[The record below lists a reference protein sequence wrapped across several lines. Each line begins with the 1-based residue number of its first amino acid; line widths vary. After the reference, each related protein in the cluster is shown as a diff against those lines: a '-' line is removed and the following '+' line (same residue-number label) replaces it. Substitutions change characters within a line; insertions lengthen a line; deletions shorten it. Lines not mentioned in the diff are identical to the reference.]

1 MNQIGK
7 YSSER
12 NVQMLIYLL
21 KQHKIRKVIA
31 SPGTTNINFVAS
43 VQFDDYFQVYSC
55 VDERSAAYMACGMA
69 EESGEPVVLTC
80 TGATASRN
88 YVPGLTE
95 AYYRKIP
102 VLAVTATQHLGRIGQ
117 NMQQVLDRSMQM
129 KDLVNYSMQL
139 TTIHSQEDEWAAGV
153 RINEALLELRHN
165 GGGPVHINLETQYNQ
180 DFSEKELKP
189 VKVIRRYCSGDEMP
203 VINAA
208 KVGVF
213 VGNHSKWSAALTEA
227 VDAFCQKYN
236 AVVFTDNTSN
246 YRGKYNVLAPLMAS
260 QDLCVFDETAVDLL
274 IDIGNITGASI
285 EISSNEIWR
294 VNPDGVIR
302 DTYKKLTKV
311 FQMEEAVFFNY
322 YVAADSSNKSSGFL
336 QKCKDVQNM
345 LYHSIG
351 DLPFSNVWI
360 AQQTASKIPVNSII
374 HFGILNSLRAWN
386 FFEIPES
393 VLGYSNTGGFGI
405 DGNVSSLIGA
415 SLAQQDILHFGI
427 VGDLAF
433 FYDINSLGNRHVSN
447 NVRIMLINNGRG
459 TEFRNYNHP
468 AERFGKDADA
478 YMAAAGHFGK
488 KSHRLI
494 RHYAEDMGYEY
505 LSADSKESY
514 LKNIDRF
521 LTPEITDRPMLF
533 EIFTDSKDESDAIYL
548 MRHLVV
554 SKKGEAKQVVK
565 KVLGQ
570 KGISVVKKLI
580 GRE

>member
-21 KQHKIRKVIA
+21 KQHQIRKVIA

-69 EESGEPVVLTC
+69 EESGEPVVLIC

-102 VLAVTATQHLGRIGQ
+102 VLAVTATQHLGRVGQ

-139 TTIHSQEDEWAAGV
+139 TTIHSQEDEWAAGI

-203 VINAA
+203 AINAA

-213 VGNHSKWSAALTEA
+213 VGNHSKWSAALTKA
-227 VDAFCQKYN
+227 VDTFCQKYN

-260 QDLCVFDETAVDLL
+260 QDLCGFDETAVDLL

-285 EISSNEIWR
+285 EIRSNEIWR

-322 YVAADSSNKSSGFL
+322 YADANSSNKSSGFL
-336 QKCKDVQNM
+336 QKCKDVQNI

-351 DLPFSNVWI
+351 ELPFSNVWI
-360 AQQTASKIPVNSII
+360 AQQTASKIPANSII

-415 SLAQQDILHFGI
+415 SLTQPEILHFGI

-433 FYDINSLGNRHVSN
+433 FYDINSLGNRHVGN

-494 RHYAEDMGYEY
+494 RHYAEDLGYEY

-521 LTPEITDRPMLF
+521 LTLEITDRPMLF

>member
-21 KQHKIRKVIA
+21 KEHKIRKVIA

-69 EESGEPVVLTC
+69 EESGEPVVLIC

-165 GGGPVHINLETQYNQ
+165 GGGPVHINLETQYSQ

-260 QDLCVFDETAVDLL
+260 QDLFVFDETAVDLL

-322 YVAADSSNKSSGFL
+322 YAAADSSNKSSGFL

-548 MRHLVV
+548 MRHLAV

-565 KVLGQ
+565 KVLGE
-570 KGISVVKKLI
+570 KGVSVVKKLL
-580 GRE
+580 GR

>member
-21 KQHKIRKVIA
+21 KQHQIRKVIA

-102 VLAVTATQHLGRIGQ
+102 VLAVTATQHLGRVGQ

-165 GGGPVHINLETQYNQ
+165 GGGPVHINLETQYSQ

-203 VINAA
+203 AMNAA

-213 VGNHSKWSAALTEA
+213 VGNHSKWSAALTKA
-227 VDAFCQKYN
+227 VDTFCRKYN

-260 QDLCVFDETAVDLL
+260 QDLCAFDETAVDLL

-285 EISSNEIWR
+285 EIRSNEIWR

-322 YVAADSSNKSSGFL
+322 YAGTDSNNKSSGFL

-345 LYHSIG
+345 LYNNIG

-360 AQQTASKIPVNSII
+360 AQQTASKIPANSII

-415 SLAQQDILHFGI
+415 SLTQPEILHFGI

-433 FYDINSLGNRHVSN
+433 FYDINSLGNRHVGN

-488 KSHRLI
+488 KSNRLI
-494 RHYAEDMGYEY
+494 RHYAEDLGYEY

-521 LTPEITDRPMLF
+521 LTPQITDKPMLF
-533 EIFTDSKDESDAIYL
+533 EIFTDSKDESDAIYM
-548 MRHLVV
+548 MRHLAV
-554 SKKGEAKQVVK
+554 SKKSEAKQAVK
-565 KVLGQ
+565 KVLGE
-570 KGISVVKKLI
+570 KGVSVVKKLL
-580 GRE
+580 GR

>member
-21 KQHKIRKVIA
+21 KEHKIRKVIA

-102 VLAVTATQHLGRIGQ
+102 VLAITATQHLGRIGQ

-165 GGGPVHINLETQYNQ
+165 GGGPVHINLETQYSQ

-203 VINAA
+203 AINAA

-260 QDLCVFDETAVDLL
+260 QDLCAFDETAVDLL

-285 EISSNEIWR
+285 EIRSNEIWR

-322 YVAADSSNKSSGFL
+322 YAGADSSNKSSGFL

>member
-21 KQHKIRKVIA
+21 KQHQIRKVIA

-102 VLAVTATQHLGRIGQ
+102 VLAVTATQHLGRVGQ

-165 GGGPVHINLETQYNQ
+165 GGGPVHINLETQYSQ

-203 VINAA
+203 AMNAA

-213 VGNHSKWSAALTEA
+213 VGNHSKWSATLTKA
-227 VDAFCQKYN
+227 VDTFCRKYN

-260 QDLCVFDETAVDLL
+260 QDLCAFDETAVDLL

-285 EISSNEIWR
+285 EIRSNEIWR

-322 YVAADSSNKSSGFL
+322 YAGVNSSNKSSGFL
-336 QKCKDVQNM
+336 QKCKDVQNI

-351 DLPFSNVWI
+351 ELPFSNVWI
-360 AQQTASKIPVNSII
+360 AQQTASKIPANSII

-415 SLAQQDILHFGI
+415 SLTQPEILHFGI

-433 FYDINSLGNRHVSN
+433 FYDINSLGNRHVGN

-488 KSHRLI
+488 KSNRLI
-494 RHYAEDMGYEY
+494 RHYAEDLGYEY
-505 LSADSKESY
+505 LSADSKDSY

-521 LTPEITDRPMLF
+521 LTPQITDKPMLF
-533 EIFTDSKDESDAIYL
+533 EIFTDSKDESDAIYM
-548 MRHLVV
+548 MRHLAV
-554 SKKGEAKQVVK
+554 SKKSEAKQVVK

>member
-21 KQHKIRKVIA
+21 KEHKIRKVIA

-69 EESGEPVVLTC
+69 EESGEPVVLIC

-165 GGGPVHINLETQYNQ
+165 GGGPVHINLETQYSQ

-260 QDLCVFDETAVDLL
+260 QDLFVFDETAVDLL

-322 YVAADSSNKSSGFL
+322 YAAADSSNKSSGFL

>member
-165 GGGPVHINLETQYNQ
+165 GGGPVHIKLETQYSQ

-260 QDLCVFDETAVDLL
+260 QDLFVFDETAVDLL

-322 YVAADSSNKSSGFL
+322 YAAADSSNKSSGFL

-548 MRHLVV
+548 MRHLAV

-565 KVLGQ
+565 KVLGE
-570 KGISVVKKLI
+570 KGVSVVKKLL
-580 GRE
+580 GR

>member
-12 NVQMLIYLL
+12 NIQMLIYLL
-21 KQHKIRKVIA
+21 KQHNIRKVIA
-31 SPGTTNINFVAS
+31 SPGTSNINFVAS

-102 VLAVTATQHLGRIGQ
+102 VLAITATQHLGRIGQ

-165 GGGPVHINLETQYNQ
+165 GGGPVHINLETQYSQ

-189 VKVIRRYCSGDEMP
+189 VNVIRRYCSGDEMP
-203 VINAA
+203 AINAA

-260 QDLCVFDETAVDLL
+260 QDLCAFDETAVDLL

-285 EISSNEIWR
+285 EIRSNEIWR

-322 YVAADSSNKSSGFL
+322 YAGADSSNKSSGFL

-360 AQQTASKIPVNSII
+360 AQQTASKIPANSII

-415 SLAQQDILHFGI
+415 SLTQPEILHFGI

-447 NVRIMLINNGRG
+447 NVRIMLVNNGRG
-459 TEFRNYNHP
+459 TEFRNYNNP
-468 AERFGKDADA
+468 AERFAKDADA
-478 YMAAAGHFGK
+478 YMAAAGHFGN
-488 KSHRLI
+488 KSHLLI
-494 RHYAEDMGYEY
+494 RHYAEDLGYEY

-521 LTPEITDRPMLF
+521 LTPEITDKPMLF
-533 EIFTDSKDESDAIYL
+533 EIFTDSKDESDAIYM
-548 MRHLVV
+548 MRHLAV
-554 SKKGEAKQVVK
+554 SKKGEAKQAVK
-565 KVLGQ
+565 KVLGE
-570 KGISVVKKLI
+570 KGVSVVKKLL
-580 GRE
+580 GR

>member
-21 KQHKIRKVIA
+21 KQHQIRKVIA

-69 EESGEPVVLTC
+69 EESGEPVVLIC

-102 VLAVTATQHLGRIGQ
+102 VLAVTATQHLGRVGQ

-139 TTIHSQEDEWAAGV
+139 TTIHSQEDEWSAGV

-203 VINAA
+203 AINAA

-213 VGNHSKWSAALTEA
+213 VGNHSKWSAALTKA
-227 VDAFCQKYN
+227 VDTFCQKYN

-260 QDLCVFDETAVDLL
+260 QDLCAFDETAVDLL

-285 EISSNEIWR
+285 EIRSNEIWR

-311 FQMEEAVFFNY
+311 FQMEEAVFFY
-322 YVAADSSNKSSGFL
+322 YYADANSSNKSSGFL
-336 QKCKDVQNM
+336 QKCKDVQNI

-351 DLPFSNVWI
+351 ELPFSNVWI
-360 AQQTASKIPVNSII
+360 AQQTASKIPANSII

-415 SLAQQDILHFGI
+415 SLTQPEILHFGI

-433 FYDINSLGNRHVSN
+433 FYDINSLGNRHVGN

-494 RHYAEDMGYEY
+494 RHYAEDLGYEY

>member
-21 KQHKIRKVIA
+21 KEHKIRKVIA

-102 VLAVTATQHLGRIGQ
+102 VLAITATQHLGRIGQ

-165 GGGPVHINLETQYNQ
+165 GGGPVHINLETQYSQ

-203 VINAA
+203 AINAA

-260 QDLCVFDETAVDLL
+260 QDLCAFDETTVDLL

-285 EISSNEIWR
+285 EIRSNEIWR

-322 YVAADSSNKSSGFL
+322 YAGADSSNKSSGFL

>member
-21 KQHKIRKVIA
+21 KEHKIRKVIA

-139 TTIHSQEDEWAAGV
+139 TTIHGQEDEWAAGV

-165 GGGPVHINLETQYNQ
+165 GGGPVHINLETQYSQ

-203 VINAA
+203 AINAA

-246 YRGKYNVLAPLMAS
+246 YRGKYNVLVPLMAS
-260 QDLCVFDETAVDLL
+260 QDLCAFDETAVDLL

-322 YVAADSSNKSSGFL
+322 YAAADSSNKSSGFL

-459 TEFRNYNHP
+459 TEFRNYNNP

-488 KSHRLI
+488 KSHLLI
-494 RHYAEDMGYEY
+494 RHYAEDLGYEY

-548 MRHLVV
+548 MRHLAV

-565 KVLGQ
+565 KVLGE
-570 KGISVVKKLI
+570 KGVSVVKKLL
-580 GRE
+580 GR

>member
-21 KQHKIRKVIA
+21 KEHKIRKVIA

-69 EESGEPVVLTC
+69 EESGEPVVLIC

-165 GGGPVHINLETQYNQ
+165 GGGPVHINLETQYSQ

-189 VKVIRRYCSGDEMP
+189 VKVIRRYCSGDKMP

-260 QDLCVFDETAVDLL
+260 QDLFVFDETAVDLL

-322 YVAADSSNKSSGFL
+322 YAAADSSNKSSGFL

-565 KVLGQ
+565 KVLGE
-570 KGISVVKKLI
+570 KGVSVVKKLL
-580 GRE
+580 GR

>member
-21 KQHKIRKVIA
+21 KEHKIRKVIA

-139 TTIHSQEDEWAAGV
+139 TTIHGQEDEWAAGV

-165 GGGPVHINLETQYNQ
+165 GGGPVHINLETQYSQ

-203 VINAA
+203 AINAA

-246 YRGKYNVLAPLMAS
+246 YRGKYNVLVPLMAS
-260 QDLCVFDETAVDLL
+260 QDLCAFDETAVDLL

-322 YVAADSSNKSSGFL
+322 YAAADSSNKSSGFL

-488 KSHRLI
+488 KSHLLI
-494 RHYAEDMGYEY
+494 RHYAEDLGYEY

-548 MRHLVV
+548 MRHLAV

-565 KVLGQ
+565 KVLGE
-570 KGISVVKKLI
+570 KGVSVVKKLL
-580 GRE
+580 GR

>member
-21 KQHKIRKVIA
+21 KQHQIRKVIA

-102 VLAVTATQHLGRIGQ
+102 VLAVTATQHLGRVGQ

-139 TTIHSQEDEWAAGV
+139 TTIHGQEDEWAAGV

-165 GGGPVHINLETQYNQ
+165 GGGPVHINLETQYSQ

-260 QDLCVFDETAVDLL
+260 QDLFVFDETAVDLL

-322 YVAADSSNKSSGFL
+322 YAAADSSNKSSGFL

>member
-21 KQHKIRKVIA
+21 KEHKIRKVIA

-102 VLAVTATQHLGRIGQ
+102 VLAITATQHLGRIGQ

-165 GGGPVHINLETQYNQ
+165 GGGPVHINLETQYSQ

-203 VINAA
+203 AINAA

-260 QDLCVFDETAVDLL
+260 QDLCAFDETAVDLL

-285 EISSNEIWR
+285 EIRSNEIWR

-322 YVAADSSNKSSGFL
+322 YAGADSSNKSSGFL
-336 QKCKDVQNM
+336 QKCKDVQNI

-351 DLPFSNVWI
+351 ELPFSNVWI
-360 AQQTASKIPVNSII
+360 AQQTASKIPANSII

-415 SLAQQDILHFGI
+415 SLTQPEILHFGI

-433 FYDINSLGNRHVSN
+433 F
-447 NVRIMLINNGRG
+447 M
-459 TEFRNYNHP
+459 T
-468 AERFGKDADA
+468 
-478 YMAAAGHFGK
+478 
-488 KSHRLI
+488 
-494 RHYAEDMGYEY
+494 
-505 LSADSKESY
+505 
-514 LKNIDRF
+514 
-521 LTPEITDRPMLF
+521 
-533 EIFTDSKDESDAIYL
+533 
-548 MRHLVV
+548 
-554 SKKGEAKQVVK
+554 
-565 KVLGQ
+565 
-570 KGISVVKKLI
+570 
-580 GRE
+580 

>member
-21 KQHKIRKVIA
+21 KEHKIRKVIA

-139 TTIHSQEDEWAAGV
+139 TTIHGQEDEWAAGV

-165 GGGPVHINLETQYNQ
+165 GGGPVHINLETQYSQ

-203 VINAA
+203 AINAA

-260 QDLCVFDETAVDLL
+260 QDLCAFDETAVDLL

-322 YVAADSSNKSSGFL
+322 YAAADSSNKSSGFL

-433 FYDINSLGNRHVSN
+433 FL
-447 NVRIMLINNGRG
+447 
-459 TEFRNYNHP
+459 
-468 AERFGKDADA
+468 
-478 YMAAAGHFGK
+478 
-488 KSHRLI
+488 
-494 RHYAEDMGYEY
+494 
-505 LSADSKESY
+505 
-514 LKNIDRF
+514 
-521 LTPEITDRPMLF
+521 
-533 EIFTDSKDESDAIYL
+533 
-548 MRHLVV
+548 
-554 SKKGEAKQVVK
+554 
-565 KVLGQ
+565 
-570 KGISVVKKLI
+570 
-580 GRE
+580 

>member
-12 NVQMLIYLL
+12 NIQMLIYLL
-21 KQHKIRKVIA
+21 KQHNIRKVIA
-31 SPGTTNINFVAS
+31 SPGTSNINFVAS

-102 VLAVTATQHLGRIGQ
+102 VLAITATQHLGRIGQ

-165 GGGPVHINLETQYNQ
+165 GGGPVHINLETQYSQ

-203 VINAA
+203 AINAA

-260 QDLCVFDETAVDLL
+260 QDLCAFDETAVDLL

-322 YVAADSSNKSSGFL
+322 YAAADSSNKSSGFL

-351 DLPFSNVWI
+351 DLPFSKYLAYV
-360 AQQTASKIPVNSII
+360 TPKGKSPVVATLFIGLLALLMMI
-374 HFGILNSLRAWN
+374 
-386 FFEIPES
+386 FFDPDHLS
-393 VLGYSNTGGFGI
+393 DLCVFTVYCFYL
-405 DGNVSSLIGA
+405 
-415 SLAQQDILHFGI
+415 
-427 VGDLAF
+427 LAF
-433 FYDINSLGNRHVSN
+433 FGIFILRKKNKAERPFSTSLYPFVPIIAILGGLFVLISE
-447 NVRIMLINNGRG
+447 LIND
-459 TEFRNYNHP
+459 P
-468 AERFGKDADA
+468 AGVLLF
-478 YMAAAGHFGK
+478 AGIVIIGLPIFYAVK
-488 KSHRLI
+488 RMSKHRL
-494 RHYAEDMGYEY
+494 H
-505 LSADSKESY
+505 
-514 LKNIDRF
+514 
-521 LTPEITDRPMLF
+521 
-533 EIFTDSKDESDAIYL
+533 
-548 MRHLVV
+548 
-554 SKKGEAKQVVK
+554 
-565 KVLGQ
+565 
-570 KGISVVKKLI
+570 
-580 GRE
+580 

>member
-21 KQHKIRKVIA
+21 KEHKIRKVIA

-139 TTIHSQEDEWAAGV
+139 TTIHGQEDEWAAGV

-165 GGGPVHINLETQYNQ
+165 GGGPVHINLETQYSQ

-203 VINAA
+203 AINAA

-246 YRGKYNVLAPLMAS
+246 YRGKYNVLVPLMAS
-260 QDLCVFDETAVDLL
+260 QDLCAFDETAVDLL

-322 YVAADSSNKSSGFL
+322 YAAADSSNKSSGFL

-386 FFEIPES
+386 FFEILES

-488 KSHRLI
+488 KSHLLI
-494 RHYAEDMGYEY
+494 RHYAEDLGYEY

-548 MRHLVV
+548 MRHLAV

-565 KVLGQ
+565 KVLGE
-570 KGISVVKKLI
+570 KGVSVVKKLL
-580 GRE
+580 GR

>member
-1 MNQIGK
+1 MGEIGK

-21 KQHKIRKVIA
+21 KQHNIRKVIA

-95 AYYRKIP
+95 AYYRKLP

-117 NMQQVLDRSMQM
+117 NMQQVLDRSERM

-165 GGGPVHINLETQYNQ
+165 GGGPVHINLETQYSK

-189 VKVIRRYCSGDEMP
+189 VKVIRRYCAGDEMP
-203 VINAA
+203 AITAA
-208 KVGVF
+208 KVGIF
-213 VGNHSKWSAALTEA
+213 VGNHSKWNAALTEA
-227 VDAFCQKYN
+227 VEIFCQKYN
-236 AVVFTDNTSN
+236 AVVFTDHTSN
-246 YRGKYNVLAPLMAS
+246 YKGKYRVLVPLMVS
-260 QDLCVFDETAVDLL
+260 QDLCVFDEIAVDLL
-274 IDIGNITGASI
+274 IDIGNVTGASI
-285 EISSNEIWR
+285 EIHSNEVWR
-294 VNPDGVIR
+294 INPDGVIR
-302 DTYKKLTKV
+302 DTYRKLTKI
-311 FQMEEAVFFNY
+311 FQMEETSFFNY
-322 YVAADSSNKSSGFL
+322 YVQTDCCNGGKDFL
-336 QKCKDVQNM
+336 ERCKDIQTM
-345 LYHSIG
+345 LYNSIG
-351 DLPFSNVWI
+351 DIPFSNVWI
-360 AQQTASKIPVNSII
+360 AQQTASKIPANSII
-374 HFGILNSLRAWN
+374 HFGILNSLRSWN
-386 FFEIPES
+386 FFELPES

-405 DGNVSSLIGA
+405 DGNMSSLIGA
-415 SLAQQDILHFGI
+415 SLVQPEIIHFGI

-433 FYDINSLGNRHVSN
+433 FYDINSLGNRHVGN

-468 AERFGKDADA
+468 AERFCEDADA

-488 KSHRLI
+488 KSHQLI
-494 RHYAEDMGYEY
+494 RHYAEDLGYEY
-505 LSADSKESY
+505 LAADSKESY
-514 LKNIDRF
+514 LKNIGRF
-521 LTPEITDRPMLF
+521 MTPKITDKPMLF
-533 EIFTDSKDESDAIYL
+533 EIFTDSKDESDAIYM
-548 MRHLVV
+548 MRHLAV
-554 SKKGEAKQVVK
+554 SKKGEAKQAVK
-565 KVLGQ
+565 KVLGE
-570 KGISVVKKLI
+570 KGISVVKKML
-580 GRE
+580 GR

>member
-21 KQHKIRKVIA
+21 NQHKIRKVIA

-415 SLAQQDILHFGI
+415 SLTQQDILHFGI

>member
-153 RINEALLELRHN
+153 RINEAILELRHN

>member
-165 GGGPVHINLETQYNQ
+165 GGGPVHINLETQYSQ

-260 QDLCVFDETAVDLL
+260 QDSCAFDETAVDLL

-322 YVAADSSNKSSGFL
+322 YAAADSSNKSSGFL

-548 MRHLVV
+548 MRHLAV

-565 KVLGQ
+565 KVLGE
-570 KGISVVKKLI
+570 KGVSVVKKLL
-580 GRE
+580 GR

>member
-21 KQHKIRKVIA
+21 KEHKIRKVIA

-139 TTIHSQEDEWAAGV
+139 TTIHGQEDEWAAGV

-165 GGGPVHINLETQYNQ
+165 GGGPVHINLETQYSQ

-203 VINAA
+203 AINAA

-260 QDLCVFDETAVDLL
+260 QDLCAFDETAVDLL

-322 YVAADSSNKSSGFL
+322 YAAADSSNKSSGFL

-488 KSHRLI
+488 KSHLLI
-494 RHYAEDMGYEY
+494 RHYAEDLGYEY

-548 MRHLVV
+548 MRHLAV

-565 KVLGQ
+565 KVLGE
-570 KGISVVKKLI
+570 KGVSVVKKML
-580 GRE
+580 GR

>member
-21 KQHKIRKVIA
+21 KEHKIRKVIA

-117 NMQQVLDRSMQM
+117 NMQQVLDRSEQM

-153 RINEALLELRHN
+153 KINEALLELRHN
-165 GGGPVHINLETQYNQ
+165 GGGPVHINLETQYSQ

-213 VGNHSKWSAALTEA
+213 VGSHSKWSAALTKA

-260 QDLCVFDETAVDLL
+260 QDLCAFDETAVDLL

-285 EISSNEIWR
+285 EIRSNEIWR

-322 YVAADSSNKSSGFL
+322 YADANSSNKSSGFL
-336 QKCKDVQNM
+336 QKCKDVQNI
-345 LYHSIG
+345 LYYSIG
-351 DLPFSNVWI
+351 ELPFSNVWI
-360 AQQTASKIPVNSII
+360 AQQTASKIPANSII

-433 FYDINSLGNRHVSN
+433 FYDINSLGNRHVGN

-494 RHYAEDMGYEY
+494 RHYAEDLGYEY

-521 LTPEITDRPMLF
+521 LTLEITDRPMLF

>member
-21 KQHKIRKVIA
+21 KEHKIRKVIA

-102 VLAVTATQHLGRIGQ
+102 VLAITATQHLGRIGQ

-165 GGGPVHINLETQYNQ
+165 GGGPVHINLETQYSQ

-203 VINAA
+203 AINAA

-246 YRGKYNVLAPLMAS
+246 YRGKYNVIAPLMAS
-260 QDLCVFDETAVDLL
+260 QDLCAFDETAVDLL

-285 EISSNEIWR
+285 EIRSNEIWR

-322 YVAADSSNKSSGFL
+322 YAGADSSNKSSGFL

>member
-21 KQHKIRKVIA
+21 KQHQIRKVIA

-102 VLAVTATQHLGRIGQ
+102 VLAVTATQHLGRVGQ

-165 GGGPVHINLETQYNQ
+165 GGGPVHINLETQYSQ

-203 VINAA
+203 AMNAA

-213 VGNHSKWSAALTEA
+213 VGNHSKWSAALTKA
-227 VDAFCQKYN
+227 VDTFCRKYN

-260 QDLCVFDETAVDLL
+260 QDLCAFDETAVDLL

-285 EISSNEIWR
+285 EIRSNEIWR

-322 YVAADSSNKSSGFL
+322 YAGTDSNNKSSGFL

-345 LYHSIG
+345 LYNNIG

-360 AQQTASKIPVNSII
+360 AQQTASKIPANSII

-415 SLAQQDILHFGI
+415 SLTQPEILHFGI

-433 FYDINSLGNRHVSN
+433 FYDINSLGNRHVGN

-488 KSHRLI
+488 KSNRLI
-494 RHYAEDMGYEY
+494 RHYAEDLGYEY
-505 LSADSKESY
+505 LSADSKDSY

-521 LTPEITDRPMLF
+521 LTPQITDKPMLF
-533 EIFTDSKDESDAIYL
+533 EIFTDSKDESDAIYM
-548 MRHLVV
+548 MRHLAV
-554 SKKGEAKQVVK
+554 SKKSEAKQVVK

>member
-165 GGGPVHINLETQYNQ
+165 GGGPVHINLETQYSQ

-260 QDLCVFDETAVDLL
+260 QDLFVFDETAVDLL

-322 YVAADSSNKSSGFL
+322 YAAADSSNKSSGFL

-548 MRHLVV
+548 MRHLAV

-565 KVLGQ
+565 KVLGE
-570 KGISVVKKLI
+570 KGVSVVKKLL
-580 GRE
+580 GR

>member
-21 KQHKIRKVIA
+21 KEHKIRKVIA

-69 EESGEPVVLTC
+69 EESGEPVVLIC

-165 GGGPVHINLETQYNQ
+165 GGGPVHINLETQYSQ

-213 VGNHSKWSAALTEA
+213 VGNHSKWSAVLTEA

-260 QDLCVFDETAVDLL
+260 QDLCAFDETAVDLL

-285 EISSNEIWR
+285 EIRSNEIWR

-322 YVAADSSNKSSGFL
+322 YADVNSSNKSSGFL
-336 QKCKDVQNM
+336 QKCKDVQNI

-351 DLPFSNVWI
+351 ELPFSNVWI
-360 AQQTASKIPVNSII
+360 AQQTASKIPANSII

-433 FYDINSLGNRHVSN
+433 FYDINSLGNRHVGN

-494 RHYAEDMGYEY
+494 RHYAEDLGYEY

-521 LTPEITDRPMLF
+521 LIPEITDKPMLF

-548 MRHLVV
+548 MRHLAV

>member
-1 MNQIGK
+1 MGEIGK

-21 KQHKIRKVIA
+21 KQHNIRKVIA

-95 AYYRKIP
+95 AYYRKLP

-117 NMQQVLDRSMQM
+117 NMQQVLDRSERM

-165 GGGPVHINLETQYNQ
+165 GGGPVHINLETQYSK

-189 VKVIRRYCSGDEMP
+189 VKVIRRYCAGDEMP
-203 VINAA
+203 AITAA
-208 KVGVF
+208 KVGIF
-213 VGNHSKWSAALTEA
+213 VGNHSKWNAALTEA
-227 VDAFCQKYN
+227 VEIFCQKYN
-236 AVVFTDNTSN
+236 AVVFTDHTSN
-246 YRGKYNVLAPLMAS
+246 YKGKYRVLVPLMAS
-260 QDLCVFDETAVDLL
+260 QDLCVFDEIAVDLL
-274 IDIGNITGASI
+274 IDIGNVTGASI
-285 EISSNEIWR
+285 EIHSNEVWR
-294 VNPDGVIR
+294 INPDGVIR
-302 DTYKKLTKV
+302 DTYRKLTKI
-311 FQMEEAVFFNY
+311 FQMEETSFFNY
-322 YVAADSSNKSSGFL
+322 YVQTDCCNGGKDFL
-336 QKCKDVQNM
+336 ERCKDIQTM
-345 LYHSIG
+345 LYNSIG
-351 DLPFSNVWI
+351 DIPFSNVWI
-360 AQQTASKIPVNSII
+360 AQQTASKIPANSII
-374 HFGILNSLRAWN
+374 HFGILNSLRSWN
-386 FFEIPES
+386 FFELPES

-405 DGNVSSLIGA
+405 DGNMSSLIGA
-415 SLAQQDILHFGI
+415 SLVQPEIIHFGI

-433 FYDINSLGNRHVSN
+433 FYDINSLGNRHVGN

-468 AERFGKDADA
+468 AERFCEDADA

-488 KSHRLI
+488 KSHQLI
-494 RHYAEDMGYEY
+494 RHYAEDLGYEY
-505 LSADSKESY
+505 LAADSKESY
-514 LKNIDRF
+514 LKNIGRF
-521 LTPEITDRPMLF
+521 MTPKITDKPMLF
-533 EIFTDSKDESDAIYL
+533 EIFTDSKDESDAIYM
-548 MRHLVV
+548 MRHLAV
-554 SKKGEAKQVVK
+554 SKKGEAKQAVK
-565 KVLGQ
+565 KVLGE
-570 KGISVVKKLI
+570 KGISVVKKML
-580 GRE
+580 GR

>member
-21 KQHKIRKVIA
+21 KQHQIRKVIA

-69 EESGEPVVLTC
+69 EESGEPVVLIC

-102 VLAVTATQHLGRIGQ
+102 VLAVTATQHLGRVGQ

-139 TTIHSQEDEWAAGV
+139 TTIHGQEDEWAAGV

-165 GGGPVHINLETQYNQ
+165 GGGPVHINLETQYSQ

-260 QDLCVFDETAVDLL
+260 QDLFVFDETAVDLL

-285 EISSNEIWR
+285 EIRSNEIWR

-322 YVAADSSNKSSGFL
+322 YADANSSNKSSGFL
-336 QKCKDVQNM
+336 QKCKDVQNI

-351 DLPFSNVWI
+351 ELPFSNVWI
-360 AQQTASKIPVNSII
+360 AQQTASKIPANSII

-433 FYDINSLGNRHVSN
+433 FYDINSLGNRHVGN

-494 RHYAEDMGYEY
+494 RHYAEDLGYEY

-521 LTPEITDRPMLF
+521 LIPEITDKPMLF

-548 MRHLVV
+548 MRHLAV

>member
-21 KQHKIRKVIA
+21 KEHKIRKVIA

-102 VLAVTATQHLGRIGQ
+102 VLAITATQHLGRIGQ

-165 GGGPVHINLETQYNQ
+165 GGGPVHINLETQYSQ

-203 VINAA
+203 AINAA

-246 YRGKYNVLAPLMAS
+246 YRGKYTVLAPLMAS
-260 QDLCVFDETAVDLL
+260 QDLCAFDETAVDLL

-285 EISSNEIWR
+285 EIRSNEIWR

-322 YVAADSSNKSSGFL
+322 YAGADSSNKSSGFL